1 MQKTHSL
8 HETSSRVSNKLPQL
22 ENGIIPESVQ
32 SSATCYTQ
40 MREVLSHKSSRRPRH
55 PMMTGHKKLFLDF
68 YDIKGAAKFNF
79 FVLHELKQ
87 TPTEKVR
94 DFFTRV

>member
-55 PMMTGHKKLFLDF
+55 PMMTG
-68 YDIKGAAKFNF
+68 
-79 FVLHELKQ
+79 LHTKSYSWISMTSREPPSSTSLC
-87 TPTEKVR
+87 
-94 DFFTRV
+94 FMN